1 MGFGML
7 LRNLG
12 AKIAAGYRRFMQG
25 RYGGDKLNM
34 IILWSG
40 VIACILSLIIP
51 VHVIKIIFL
60 VISYGLMGWAI
71 FRAFS
76 TNTYK
81 RYQENRKYLRLMDRL
96 KDRKHRH
103 FECPKCRQP
112 VRVPKGKGRIAITC
126 PKCREKFIKNT

>member
-1 MGFGML
+1 MKK
-7 LRNLG
+7 LG
-12 AKIAAGYRRFMQG
+12 AWFRQFMQG

-34 IILWSG
+34 VILWSG
-40 VIACILSLIIP
+40 VIACILSLVIP
-51 VHVIKIIFL
+51 VQVIKIIFV

-81 RYQENRKYLRLMDRL
+81 RYQENRKYLRLLDQL
-96 KDRKHRH
+96 KDRKHKH

-126 PKCREKFIKNT
+126 PKCREKFIKKT

>member
-1 MGFGML
+1 MKK
-7 LRNLG
+7 LG
-12 AKIAAGYRRFMQG
+12 AWFRQFMQG

-34 IILWSG
+34 VILWGG

-51 VHVIKIIFL
+51 WQVVKIIFL

-81 RYQENRKYLRLMDRL
+81 RYQENRKYLRFTDRL

-112 VRVPKGKGRIAITC
+112 VRVPRGKGRIAITC

>member
-1 MGFGML
+1 MKK
-7 LRNLG
+7 LG
-12 AKIAAGYRRFMQG
+12 AWFRQFMQG

-34 IILWSG
+34 TILWGG

-51 VHVIKIIFL
+51 WQVVKILFL
-60 VISYGLMGWAI
+60 LVSYGLMALAI

-81 RYQENRKYLRLMDRL
+81 RYQENRRYLRFMDRL

-103 FECPKCRQP
+103 FDCPKCRQP

-126 PKCREKFIKNT
+126 PKCREKFIRNT